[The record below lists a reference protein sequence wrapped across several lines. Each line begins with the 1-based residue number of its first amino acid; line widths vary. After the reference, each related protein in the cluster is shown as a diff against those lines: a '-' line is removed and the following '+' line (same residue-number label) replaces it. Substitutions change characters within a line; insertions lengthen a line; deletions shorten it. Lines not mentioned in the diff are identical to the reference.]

1 MTLSIQLVT
10 WNGGKYIPFLF
21 ESLKN
26 QTYKDWQLYIWDNGS
41 QDDTVGQIKN
51 QLNNFGIQAEFFES
65 KENIGFARAHN
76 QLFLKNNSDYVLLLN
91 QDMYLMADCIE
102 KLAEF
107 LDRNPE
113 AGAVTPKLL
122 KWNFAAID
130 EKNGLDTSFT
140 QDIDSLG
147 LKVFKNG
154 RVVDMQDLSVGKSV
168 MPVFGVSGAL
178 PMYRWSALKN
188 VAYEDE
194 AIFDDLY
201 DSYKEDVDLAF
212 RLSSVGWKSYAVLEA
227 VAYHDRS
234 AAGPK
239 ELKDTSAAK
248 NKQTQSQLIKY
259 NSYKNHL
266 MTLYKNTSKQNR
278 TLDFLTILWY
288 EFKKFVYFLMFD
300 RKVLSGLGQIWR
312 DRHELSRKRAW
323 IKNMSRV

>member
-1 MTLSIQLVT
+1 MKLSIQLVT
-10 WNGGKYIPFLF
+10 WNGGKYMPFLF
-21 ESLKN
+21 ESLRN
-26 QTYKDWQLYIWDNGS
+26 QTYKDWQLYIFDNGS
-41 QDDTVGQIKN
+41 QDDTVEQIKN
-51 QLNNFGIQAEFFES
+51 QLNNFSVHTEFFES

-91 QDMYLMADCIE
+91 QDMYLMADCIA
-102 KLAEF
+102 KLTEF
-107 LDRNPE
+107 LDKNQD

-122 KWNFAAID
+122 KWNFSAID
-130 EKNGLDTSFT
+130 EKNSLDTSFT

-154 RVVDMQDLSVGKSV
+154 RVVDIQDSPVGKSA

-194 AIFDDLY
+194 TIFDDLY
-201 DSYKEDVDLAF
+201 GSYKEDVDLAF
-212 RLSSVGWKSYAVLEA
+212 RLASAGWKSYTVLDA
-227 VAYHDRS
+227 VAFHDRS

-248 NKQTQSQLIKY
+248 NKQTQSELIKY

-266 MTLYKNTSKQNR
+266 MTLYKSISKQNH
-278 TLDFLTILWY
+278 TLDFLAILWY
-288 EFKKFVYFLMFD
+288 EFKKFVWFLIYD

-312 DRHELSRKRAW
+312 DRHELARKRAW
-323 IKNMSRV
+323 IRKNRKV